1 MKPDTMC
8 SAGICCSRGDTRGR
22 PGAGVDD
29 ADTYGELCEF
39 VRVVSEGAPVT
50 HFVVHCRK
58 AILGLDPGANRSVPP
73 LRRGWAFALRRD
85 FPHLRFSV
93 NGQVGLP
100 PASCDCTPCGGGES
114 ADCRPVVLQHG
125 LRWAEPGFAG
135 IGIGKHWG
143 WSSCALC

>member
-1 MKPDTMC
+1 M
-8 SAGICCSRGDTRGR
+8 
-22 PGAGVDD
+22 DD

-100 PASCDCTPCGGGES
+100 PPPPATAPLAAAVNLQIAGQWSCSTASG
-114 ADCRPVVLQHG
+114 VLSQVSQG
-125 LRWAEPGFAG
+125 
-135 IGIGKHWG
+135 
-143 WSSCALC
+143 